1 MKRNRIKRT
10 IILFYYIVTAAGILF
25 FHTGCAI
32 DDTIQPVQPFMAA
45 TAVEK
50 EPVPDIDSVSLQDN
64 KAIYLSDN
72 HGSVITMYLTVRR
85 GNPADSTDYSWEEVN
100 RYSVTDYIEMGV
112 ERYGV
117 EAILQ
122 VGDDNGPVPGEL
134 GYNEIIPN
142 AVVNIRGATSS
153 SHVQKSYKISLME
166 NSEPWRGQKTIALNK
181 HVYDNVRFRNKL
193 SYDYIKQIPDMIGLR
208 TQFVHLYVK
217 DETNKV
223 KNTKFVDYG
232 LFTQVELPNKTY
244 LKKHGLDSNGQL
256 YKATFFEFG
265 CYESNLWLK
274 TDPAYDEVLFNKIL
288 ETKGNEDHT
297 KLLEMLDAVNDYGI
311 SIESTFEKY
320 FDADNYF
327 TWLAFNILTGNVDTQ
342 SQNYYLY
349 SPTNGNKWYFI
360 SWDNDTAWMRCEDS
374 KITVDTGFE
383 TGIMNYWGSILHKR
397 VLALP
402 KYRELLNEKILRLR
416 EFITVEKTRAMI
428 DTYKPVVL
436 QYSFRMPDS
445 MHIKVNEKQF
455 IDICNEIPY
464 EAERNYSLY
473 LDSLEKPMPFYLN
486 PPEVI
491 DGTKLRF
498 SWEAAYDLDAESIT
512 YTFEL
517 CRDYLFE
524 VPIQIVSDLEVPVM
538 ETDILPPGQYFYRV
552 TAKNSSGYSQTA
564 FDYYVNVKHVKH
576 YGTKCFYVFEDGK
589 AVVRKEVK

>member
-1 MKRNRIKRT
+1 MRRSRVKRT
-10 IILFYYIVTAAGILF
+10 IELIYFIVTAAGILF
-25 FHTGCAI
+25 LHTGCAI
-32 DDTIQPVQPFMAA
+32 EGTIQPIQPLIAA
-45 TAVEK
+45 TVVEK
-50 EPVPDIDSVSLQDN
+50 EPMPDIDSLSLQDN
-64 KAIYLSDN
+64 KAIYLSDDD
-72 HGSVITMYLTVRR
+72 GSVVTMYLTVRR
-85 GNPADSTDYSWEEVN
+85 GNPADNTDYSWEEVN

-122 VGDDNGPVPGEL
+122 VGDDNGPVPEEL
-134 GYNEIIPN
+134 GYNAIIPN
-142 AVVNIRGATSS
+142 AVVNIRGATST

-193 SYDYIKQIPDMIGLR
+193 SYDYIKQIPDLIGLR

-217 DETNKV
+217 DETNTV

-244 LKKHGLDSNGQL
+244 LKNHKLDSSGQL
-256 YKATFFEFG
+256 YKATFFEFER
-265 CYESNLWLK
+265 YENNLRLK
-274 TDPAYDEVLFNKIL
+274 TDPAYDEAVFNKIL

-311 SIESTFEKY
+311 SIESTFERY

-349 SPTNGNKWYFI
+349 SPTNSNKWYFI
-360 SWDNDTAWMRCEDS
+360 SWDNDSAWMRCEKS
-374 KITVDTGFE
+374 KTTADTGFE
-383 TGIMNYWGSILHKR
+383 AGIMNYWGSILHKR

-436 QYSFRMPDS
+436 QYSFTMPDS

-455 IDICNEIPY
+455 IDIFYEIPY

-473 LDSLEKPMPFYLN
+473 LESLEKPMPFYLN

-491 DGTKLRF
+491 DGNKLRF

-524 VPIQIVSDLEVPVM
+524 EPIQIVSDLEVPAM

-564 FDYYVNVKHVKH
+564 FDYYVDVKYVKH
-576 YGTKCFYVFEDGK
+576 YGTRCFYVLEDGEV
-589 AVVRKEVK
+589 VVRKEVK